1 MKPRHPFSSCIL
13 LLVSACIIAVLLI
26 LLYGQA
32 QGMMWGFDDYINLK
46 GLSEVSSRPGLID
59 FVFGGHA
66 GPGGRFI
73 SLASF
78 VANYQDWPNNPWG
91 FARLTLILHALN
103 GALLFLLLR
112 RLLMQ
117 EPTLS
122 TVAAQVALL
131 AAGIW
136 LLLPIHASSILLPV
150 QRMTHVSAFFM
161 LITLYGY
168 AVLRGRQSRIPTL
181 AGMLL
186 LSIWVLMGTV
196 LAYFSKENGITVVTL
211 VALLEIFFFGGAGLL
226 RGQLADGW
234 RTRLWK
240 TWLILAAVGITVLL
254 LAYLWWVWAGAQAT
268 YRYTRDFSLS
278 ERLATQAVISWE
290 YLRQTLIPRGALLG
304 PYQDDHAIYSW
315 AKAQPYLALLAWAGL
330 MGLAVGMYKRGPSQG
345 IRLAGKYLL
354 FAILWYAACH
364 QIESTVVPLELYFE
378 HRNYLAVIGIALGI
392 AVLLGYV
399 ALYLK
404 ASRTWVMGLAG
415 LVAAYQIFTLQQIT
429 SLWGKPALANE
440 MWHIHHPGSTRAT
453 QAILNSLIYYGFDDA
468 AFKIA
473 EQFVRE
479 QKNIDVAIG
488 ILPQL
493 CTRGKS
499 ETRQQEMWK
508 NAQDLVAY
516 IKKPAGVA
524 TGLANLGKMV
534 RDGKCSAISIASYK
548 DWLEALLNNEKIK
561 TFTRVRHHVLYEL
574 ALVNMQMDDWDA
586 YTRHA
591 QQAFFD
597 FPSISM
603 GEAIALELFRA
614 GRADES
620 ARWIDTMMEK
630 APNGLIRDSWQA
642 RLQSLQNA
650 LRAIQQMHQEDTPNE
665 PASSPQ
671 PS

>member
-1 MKPRHPFSSCIL
+1 
-13 LLVSACIIAVLLI
+13 
-26 LLYGQA
+26 
-32 QGMMWGFDDYINLK
+32 
-46 GLSEVSSRPGLID
+46 
-59 FVFGGHA
+59 
-66 GPGGRFI
+66 
-73 SLASF
+73 
-78 VANYQDWPNNPWG
+78 
-91 FARLTLILHALN
+91 
-103 GALLFLLLR
+103 
-112 RLLMQ
+112 
-117 EPTLS
+117 
-122 TVAAQVALL
+122 
-131 AAGIW
+131 
-136 LLLPIHASSILLPV
+136 
-150 QRMTHVSAFFM
+150 
-161 LITLYGY
+161 
-168 AVLRGRQSRIPTL
+168 
-181 AGMLL
+181 
-186 LSIWVLMGTV
+186 
-196 LAYFSKENGITVVTL
+196 
-211 VALLEIFFFGGAGLL
+211 
-226 RGQLADGW
+226 
-234 RTRLWK
+234 
-240 TWLILAAVGITVLL
+240 
-254 LAYLWWVWAGAQAT
+254 
-268 YRYTRDFSLS
+268 
-278 ERLATQAVISWE
+278 
-290 YLRQTLIPRGALLG
+290 
-304 PYQDDHAIYSW
+304 
-315 AKAQPYLALLAWAGL
+315 
-330 MGLAVGMYKRGPSQG
+330 
-345 IRLAGKYLL
+345 
-354 FAILWYAACH
+354 
-364 QIESTVVPLELYFE
+364 
-378 HRNYLAVIGIALGI
+378 
-392 AVLLGYV
+392 
-399 ALYLK
+399 
-404 ASRTWVMGLAG
+404 MGLAG

-453 QAILNSLIYYGFDDA
+453 QAILDSLIYYGFDDA

-493 CTRGKS
+493 CTRDKS

-534 RDGKCSAISIASYK
+534 RDGKCSAISITSYK

-561 TFTRVRHHVLYEL
+561 NFTRVRHHVLYEL
-574 ALVNMQMDDWDA
+574 ALVNMQMDDLDA

-597 FPSISM
+597 FPSVSM

-650 LRAIQQMHQEDTPNE
+650 LRAIHQMHQEDTPNE